1 VFRVY
6 GGTRR
11 RRRRRRRGHSV
22 FEKESVERRIRRRR
36 RSGKN
41 CRNNA
46 RLVWEITLKP
56 KRDRVWMALSFLLQC
71 GVDRTS

>member
-1 VFRVY
+1 VFCVY

-11 RRRRRRRGHSV
+11 IRSGESV

-46 RLVWEITLKP
+46 RLV
-56 KRDRVWMALSFLLQC
+56 
-71 GVDRTS
+71 

>member
-1 VFRVY
+1 VFCIY

-11 RRRRRRRGHSV
+11 RRTRTRTSGESV

-46 RLVWEITLKP
+46 RLV
-56 KRDRVWMALSFLLQC
+56 
-71 GVDRTS
+71 

>member
-1 VFRVY
+1 VFCVY

-11 RRRRRRRGHSV
+11 RRRRSGESV

-56 KRDRVWMALSFLLQC
+56 KERPSMDGSFFL
-71 GVDRTS
+71 VAM

>member
-6 GGTRR
+6 GETRR
-11 RRRRRRRGHSV
+11 RRRRRRSGESV

-56 KRDRVWMALSFLLQC
+56 K
-71 GVDRTS
+71 

>member
-1 VFRVY
+1 VFCIY
-6 GGTRR
+6 GGTRTR
-11 RRRRRRRGHSV
+11 RRSGESV

-46 RLVWEITLKP
+46 RLV
-56 KRDRVWMALSFLLQC
+56 
-71 GVDRTS
+71 

>member
-6 GGTRR
+6 GETRR
-11 RRRRRRRGHSV
+11 RRRSGESV

-56 KRDRVWMALSFLLQC
+56 K
-71 GVDRTS
+71 

>member
-1 VFRVY
+1 VFCVY

-11 RRRRRRRGHSV
+11 RRRRRSGESV
-22 FEKESVERRIRRRR
+22 FEKESVERRIRRR

-56 KRDRVWMALSFLLQC
+56 EKRPSMDGSFFL
-71 GVDRTS
+71 VAM